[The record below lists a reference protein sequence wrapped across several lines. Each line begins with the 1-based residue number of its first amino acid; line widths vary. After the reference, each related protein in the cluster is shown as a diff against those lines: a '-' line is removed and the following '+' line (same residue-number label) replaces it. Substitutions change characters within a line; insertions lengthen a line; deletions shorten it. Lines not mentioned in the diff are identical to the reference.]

1 MCNVDN
7 QTTYH
12 LLHRTSPNQTMNFCA
27 QPRTRLYLW
36 QCHQIY
42 QKAWG
47 LVRGYSITTAA
58 SSSWQIFSSQCKYPL
73 MLPSKSSKDL
83 NAKQC

>member
-7 QTTYH
+7 QTTF
-12 LLHRTSPNQTMNFCA
+12 LLHKMYLNQTTNFCA

-42 QKAWG
+42 QKAH
-47 LVRGYSITTAA
+47 GYSITTAA

-73 MLPSKSSKDL
+73 MLPSKSRKDL